1 MGESHRSESQLEL
14 SVRLELELTSE
25 LDQAL
30 DYRLFREWVLMGEK
44 TFSHDRE
51 QPAFYSYYFT
61 VSPN

>member
-30 DYRLFREWVLMGEK
+30 DYRLFRLVGVDGRK
-44 TFSHDRE
+44 SI
-51 QPAFYSYYFT
+51 QQK
-61 VSPN
+61 